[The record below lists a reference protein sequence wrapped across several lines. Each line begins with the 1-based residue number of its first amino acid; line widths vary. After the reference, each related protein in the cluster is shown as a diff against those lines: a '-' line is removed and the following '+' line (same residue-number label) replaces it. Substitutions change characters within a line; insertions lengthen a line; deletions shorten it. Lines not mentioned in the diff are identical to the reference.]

1 MKKVV
6 RNWYLLVL
14 LAFLGWA
21 GVFYYLV
28 KKETP
33 VVIAPFEKVN
43 VPYETFEIFGEEGGE
58 FISQRGTKIVIPAK
72 AFVDKNGDLI
82 NDRVLIK
89 YRQLDN
95 AADIFLSGLPMN
107 YDSTGERLLETAE
120 VIEIKA
126 FVRNKPVFLAT
137 GSKIDLKYTA
147 SAPLTSDYGFY
158 HFDAENLLWQY
169 SNDYS
174 KEKLSAFEVGNQKY
188 VSNVRMRKEDLFLF
202 DLEIDQDDYPE
213 LKEFKDL
220 KWAYIGNSDKI
231 DPRKNSWAFKVLWTK
246 TQLKL
251 IDKGDKVYQLVLSNN
266 EGRSFKTLITPYRE
280 ELLQNQVEYVVAD
293 KGNKGSKTSK
303 SEETSIKYNLS
314 INQTGAW
321 NIARKRL
328 KEEEQ
333 VYLSTLKFSNPS
345 LRASEKDIYL
355 LDIEYNTVRKISGKT
370 AQKVSIKPSS
380 KLIVISVDGDNQI
393 SFDKVSEIK
402 SGPITGVLEFYL
414 MQCEET
420 IKSYNHFHRLLTM

>member
-6 RNWYLLVL
+6 RNWYLLLL

-21 GVFYYLV
+21 GVFYYLI

-43 VPYETFEIFGEEGGE
+43 VPYETFEIVGEEGGE

-72 AFVDKNGDLI
+72 AFVDKSGELI
-82 NDRVLIK
+82 NERVLIK

-126 FVRNKPVFLAT
+126 FVRNQPVFLSS

-147 SAPLTSDYGFY
+147 PAPLTSDYGVY
-158 HFDAENLLWQY
+158 HFDTLNLVWQY
-169 SNDYS
+169 SDDYS
-174 KEKLSAFEVGNQKY
+174 AEKLPAFEVGNQKY
-188 VSNVRMRKEDLFLF
+188 LSKVRLRKEDLFLF
-202 DLEIDQDDYPE
+202 DLEIDQNDYPE

-220 KWAYIGNSDKI
+220 KWAYIGDNDKI
-231 DPRKNSWAFKVLWTK
+231 DPRKNSWAFKILWTK

-251 IDKGDKVYQLVLSNN
+251 IDKKSKVYQLVLSNN
-266 EGRSFKTLITPYRE
+266 EGRSFKTLITPFRE
-280 ELLQNQVEYVVAD
+280 ELLQNREEYIVVE
-293 KGNKGSKTSK
+293 KGKVNKALKT
-303 SEETSIKYNLS
+303 EETSINYQLS

-333 VYLSTLKFSNPS
+333 IYLSTLKFSNPS
-345 LRASEKDIYL
+345 LRISENDVYL
-355 LDIEYNTVRKISGKT
+355 LDMKFNTVRKISGKA
-370 AQKVSIKPSS
+370 AQKVPIKPSS
-380 KLIVISVDGDNQI
+380 ELIVISVDDDNQF
-393 SFDKVSEIK
+393 SFDKVSEVK
-402 SGPITGVLEFYL
+402 SAPVTGVLEFYL

-420 IKSYNHFHRLLTM
+420 IKSYNHFHKLLTM

>member
-6 RNWYLLVL
+6 RNWYLLLL

-21 GVFYYLV
+21 GVFYYLI

-58 FISQRGTKIVIPAK
+58 FISQRGTRIVIPAK
-72 AFVDKNGDLI
+72 AFVDKSGDLI
-82 NDRVLIK
+82 KDRVFIK

-126 FVRNKPVFLAT
+126 FVRNKPVFLAS
-137 GSKIDLKYTA
+137 GSKIDVKYTA
-147 SAPLTSDYGFY
+147 LTPLTADYGVY
-158 HFDAENLLWQY
+158 HFDTLNLVWQY
-169 SNDYS
+169 SKDYS

-188 VSNVRMRKEDLFLF
+188 VSNVRMRKDDLFLF
-202 DLEIDQDDYPE
+202 DLEIDQNDYPE

-220 KWAYIGNSDKI
+220 KWAYIGNNDKI

-251 IDKGDKVYQLVLSNN
+251 IDKKNKVYQLVLSNN
-266 EGRSFKTLITPYRE
+266 EGRSFKTLITPFRE
-280 ELLQNQVEYVVAD
+280 ELLQSQQEYVVAEKG
-293 KGNKGSKTSK
+293 KGNKGSK

-345 LRASEKDIYL
+345 LRSSDNEVYL
-355 LDIEYNTVRKISGKT
+355 LDMEFNTVRKISGKA
-370 AQKVSIKPSS
+370 AQKVSIKPTSE
-380 KLIVISVDGDNQI
+380 LIVISVDDENQI
-393 SFDKVSEIK
+393 SFDKISEVK
-402 SGPITGVLEFYL
+402 SAPVAGVLEFYL

-420 IKSYNHFHRLLTM
+420 IRSYNHFHKLLTM

>member
-6 RNWYLLVL
+6 RSWYLLLL

-21 GVFYYLV
+21 GVFYYLI

-72 AFVDKNGDLI
+72 AFVDKSGELI

-126 FVRNKPVFLAT
+126 FVRNKPVFLAS

-147 SAPLTSDYGFY
+147 SAPLTSDYGVY
-158 HFDAENLLWQY
+158 RFDTLSLVWQY

-174 KEKLSAFEVGNQKY
+174 KEKLTAFEVGNQKY
-188 VSNVRMRKEDLFLF
+188 VSKVRLRKEDLFLF
-202 DLEIDQDDYPE
+202 DLEIDQNDYPE
-213 LKEFKDL
+213 LQEFKDL
-220 KWAYIGNSDKI
+220 KWAYIGNDDKI
-231 DPRKNSWAFKVLWTK
+231 DPRKNSWAFKILWTR

-251 IDKGDKVYQLVLSNN
+251 IDRKNKVYQLVLSNN
-266 EGRSFKTLITPYRE
+266 EGRSFKTLITPFRE
-280 ELLQNQVEYVVAD
+280 ELLHSQEEYIVAG
-293 KGNKGSKTSK
+293 KSKSNKASK

-345 LRASEKDIYL
+345 LRNSDNDVYI
-355 LDIEYNTVRKISGKT
+355 LDMEFNTVRKISGKA

-380 KLIVISVDGDNQI
+380 ELIVISVDDENQI
-393 SFDKVSEIK
+393 SFDRVSEVK
-402 SGPITGVLEFYL
+402 SAPVAGVLEFYL

-420 IKSYNHFHRLLTM
+420 IKSYNHFHKLLTM